1 MLTKWTLQYF
11 KSVFAK
17 TTLEFAPLTIFT
29 GANSSGK
36 STIIQS
42 LLLTTQTLQNPVS
55 SRAIILNGH
64 IIRIGAFNDI
74 VSNKNENKS
83 ILVGFELSP
92 SVDERE
98 SSITT
103 SRSFAITRRIEILD
117 SIDFSFSF
125 SSNSLDEENEL
136 IQLQPRLEECKLKV
150 KLNLLVAN
158 KYSEEEVHIR
168 KSKHDMKQR
177 LYEYHLSEDS
187 LRKLDVASLEYE
199 VVQPKLF
206 KRTRTRRYYPYPV
219 SGKPIGASLNHFLP
233 NRISIVFDSI
243 EEQSRQLANV
253 VTAQEDEDYFYYVTR
268 STNSEAVLELIT
280 QETKDII
287 LRTLKEFAK
296 EYYYIEKNAKDSASN
311 KKMIEGISILEQDFT
326 IENLLKCYKIPL
338 ASKRRILIQKL
349 FESYDSIYT
358 SIRLNRPVENRVTY
372 YPLPEISE
380 LAVDYIR
387 EFFSHFVKYLG
398 PLRDEPKP
406 IYSLAG
412 TTDYKDI
419 GFRGEHTAAVLD
431 VNRNTKVEY
440 IPSKQLEFSNNTTS
454 PTADTLLNA
463 VLDWLNYMGV
473 ASDIKTFDKGK
484 LGHELKVATAGSY
497 SLHDLTQVGVG
508 VSQVLPILVQ
518 SLLAEKGSTLIF
530 EQPELHLHPRVQTRL
545 ADFFITMTM
554 LKKQCIVETHSEYL
568 INRLRYQAA
577 ASEGDKISKNVLM
590 YFVEKQEGES
600 NYRPVKLNKFG
611 VLEEWPK
618 GFFDENEENARAIIK
633 AAMEKRKRES
643 NKP

>member
-11 KSVFAK
+11 KSVFDK
-17 TTLEFAPLTIFT
+17 TTLDFAPLTIFT

-74 VSNKNENKS
+74 VSNNNESKN
-83 ILVGFELSP
+83 ILVGFELTP
-92 SVDERE
+92 SLDERE

-103 SRSFAITRRIEILD
+103 SRRFPLTRRSEALT
-117 SIDFSFSF
+117 SINFSFSF
-125 SSNSLDEENEL
+125 SSSGSEEEKEL

-150 KLNLLVAN
+150 SSLLTN
-158 KYSEEEVHIR
+158 SSNEEEVHLR
-168 KSKHDMKQR
+168 RSKQETKQR
-177 LYEYHLSEDS
+177 LKEYKLLEES
-187 LRKLDVASLEYE
+187 LHKLEVASLEYE
-199 VVQPKLF
+199 VIKPSYIRK
-206 KRTRTRRYYPYPV
+206 TRTRNYYSYPV
-219 SGKPIGASLNHFLP
+219 TGQPIGASLNHFLP
-233 NRISIVFDSI
+233 NKISIVFDRV
-243 EEQSRQLANV
+243 EEQTRQLVNIL
-253 VTAQEDEDYFYYVTR
+253 TAQEYDDFFMYRAKGIRVEEIYD
-268 STNSEAVLELIT
+268 LIN
-280 QETKDII
+280 ERTKAIVID
-287 LRTLKEFAK
+287 LLKEFIK
-296 EYYYIEKNAKDSASN
+296 ESYPTENSNSKKLADSIA
-311 KKMIEGISILEQDFT
+311 ILEKDFT
-326 IENLLKCYKIPL
+326 FENLLKCYRIPHPNKKGAL
-338 ASKRRILIQKL
+338 TQKL
-349 FESYDSIYT
+349 NEKYDVIFDAIKFGRS
-358 SIRLNRPVENRVTY
+358 VENRLTY
-372 YPLPEISE
+372 CQLPEISE
-380 LAVDYIR
+380 IAVDYIQ

-406 IYSLAG
+406 VYSLAG

-419 GFRGEHTAAVLD
+419 GFRGEHTASVLD

-440 IPSKQLEFSNNTTS
+440 IPSKQLEFGNTTTK
-454 PTADTLLNA
+454 PIADTLLVA

-473 ASDIKTFDKGK
+473 ASNVKTLDKGK
-484 LGHELKVATAGSY
+484 LGHELKVATAGSF

-577 ASEGDKISKNVLM
+577 ASEGEKISKNVLM
-590 YFVEKQEGES
+590 YFVEKQGGES

-633 AAMEKRKRES
+633 AAMEKRKKES
-643 NKP
+643 NKT